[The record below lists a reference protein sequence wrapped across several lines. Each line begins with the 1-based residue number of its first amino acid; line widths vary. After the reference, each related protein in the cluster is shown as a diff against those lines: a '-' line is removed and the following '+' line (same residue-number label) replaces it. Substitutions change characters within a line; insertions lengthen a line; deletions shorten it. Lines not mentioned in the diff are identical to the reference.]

1 MPAIPEW
8 LAVAEEDRA
17 VAQLAADAS
26 RWNAACFHAQHAAEK
41 YLKAVFE
48 RQHLTVPRSHDLE
61 YLCEQLQGTGLPVAD
76 IAEPRKS

>member
-8 LAVAEEDRA
+8 LAIAEEDRA

-26 RWNAACFHAQHAAEK
+26 RWNATCFHAQQAAEK

-61 YLCEQLQGTGLPVAD
+61 YL
-76 IAEPRKS
+76 